1 MAHVHVCVC
10 VFLCMSLGVCV
21 FACVRAWACVSV
33 CVSVCVPVRVCVCSL
48 VCVCVFLFD
57 NSFVGAVFETRLH
70 LGGYT
75 FHLQAVIDSMKFLHR
90 KELSS

>member
-1 MAHVHVCVC
+1 MFLCVYLCVC
-10 VFLCMSLGVCV
+10 VG
-21 FACVRAWACVSV
+21 
-33 CVSVCVPVRVCVCSL
+33 SL
-48 VCVCVFLFD
+48 VWVCVFLFD

-75 FHLQAVIDSMKFLHR
+75 LHLQAVIDSMKFLHR